1 MLNRYKCQIF
11 SVEFTI
17 QCRLISGCK
26 IYPQAIIRCNLKSCK
41 QYVSLSVFNYYCS
54 PDEDAKPFVHQNVPQ
69 FRFGLLISFILFNM
83 LTISSY
89 FLYTS
94 YAQHHE
100 ISRTFFILFRCMLHR
115 CTTIHML
122 VDILIVSN
130 FGHC

>member
-1 MLNRYKCQIF
+1 MLNCYKWQIF
-11 SVEFTI
+11 SVVFTI

-26 IYPQAIIRCNLKSCK
+26 TYPQAIIRCNLESCELC
-41 QYVSLSVFNYYCS
+41 VSLSVFNYYCS
-54 PDEDAKPFVHQNVPQ
+54 PDEDAKPFVHQNLPQ

-83 LTISSY
+83 LTIFLY

-100 ISRTFFILFRCMLHR
+100 TSGIFFILFRHMLHR
-115 CTTIHML
+115 CTTIHLLM
-122 VDILIVSN
+122 DILIVLN